1 MWILWIA
8 MGCSEPEEDLM
19 PPGPPPEERAVS
31 ITEDLQ
37 AAHQAWLAEDREQ
50 AHVFAQRAY
59 VDHFEPMEPLLRDH
73 DALQTLKLE
82 YLFGQLMAAVE
93 VEEGHVEVFRTVDT
107 IQKGV
112 AGLVAVVAPSAAS
125 PE

>member
-19 PPGPPPEERAVS
+19 PPGPPPEERVVS

-50 AHVFAQRAY
+50 AHVHAQRAY

-82 YLFGQLMAAVE
+82 YRFGQLMAAVQ

-107 IQKGV
+107 IQTGV
-112 AGLVAVVAPSAAS
+112 TGLVAAVAPSASS